1 MHGEQP
7 VERESEGVEV
17 GEDDTGLLWLL
28 IEGRTN
34 REIADELDMDED
46 AVARHL
52 AEMYARIGVS
62 SRGEAAVFA
71 FREGVV

>member
-1 MHGEQP
+1 
-7 VERESEGVEV
+7 
-17 GEDDTGLLWLL
+17 L

-34 REIADELDMDED
+34 REIADQLGLSED
-46 AVARHL
+46 DVTQRL

-71 FREGVV
+71 FREGAV